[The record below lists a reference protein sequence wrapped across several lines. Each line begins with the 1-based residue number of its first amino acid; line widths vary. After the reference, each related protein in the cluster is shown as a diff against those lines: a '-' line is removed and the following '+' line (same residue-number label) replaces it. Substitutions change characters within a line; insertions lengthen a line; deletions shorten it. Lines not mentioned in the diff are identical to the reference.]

1 MHYIFRNSY
10 TNTSSILGPHW
21 ILGALKLTIAQHRF
35 RDNANM
41 KAFDV
46 VGNYNAV
53 AILALV
59 ALK

>member
-1 MHYIFRNSY
+1 MGLDRAPIEFQTFYFFHVW
-10 TNTSSILGPHW
+10 LDPP
-21 ILGALKLTIAQHRF
+21 IAQHRF

-46 VGNYNAV
+46 VDNYNAV

>member
-10 TNTSSILGPHW
+10 TNTSSILGPTW
-21 ILGALKLTIAQHRF
+21 IEEPIAQHRF

-46 VGNYNAV
+46 VDNYNAV
-53 AILALV
+53 AILALWW
-59 ALK
+59 L